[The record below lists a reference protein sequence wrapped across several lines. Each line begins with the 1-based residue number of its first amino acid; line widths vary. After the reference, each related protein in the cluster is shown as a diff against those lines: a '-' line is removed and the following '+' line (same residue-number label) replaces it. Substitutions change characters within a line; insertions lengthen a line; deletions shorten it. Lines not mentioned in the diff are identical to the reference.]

1 MLKLSGVRL
10 FVKELVVLIVSV
22 FNYNHIQKYNAKR
35 TQQNCRTNIPNN
47 SSIKI
52 IRANREV
59 TVHVIKTSGRSLK
72 PTSAVTVELKT

>member
-35 TQQNCRTNIPNN
+35 TQQNCRTNIPHN
-47 SSIKI
+47 SSIKSI
-52 IRANREV
+52 WPNREV
-59 TVHVIKTSGRSLK
+59 TVHVIKTPSRSLK
-72 PTSAVTVELKT
+72 PTSALTIKLET